1 MCQHTLGECC
11 APESFAVRA
20 AATTLNMAAR
30 IFGLSVLVI
39 LALSALGL
47 WVIEGEH
54 GSSAY
59 LVVGVSVV
67 IVTAVAAF
75 ALASRKRVRD
85 GVTEDVSSADDGPA
99 EGSGR
104 RGAWAQ
110 PDQKQ
115 QEGDW
120 HGLDVGNDPRGGAQ
134 SDAYRLGG
142 PTDLIVEG
150 ETARMG
156 PGGAP
161 QDHLEDTERKGTAEQ
176 Q

>member
-1 MCQHTLGECC
+1 M
-11 APESFAVRA
+11 
-20 AATTLNMAAR
+20 
-30 IFGLSVLVI
+30 LVI

-59 LVVGVSVV
+59 LVVGVSLV
-67 IVTAVAAF
+67 IVIAVASFAF
-75 ALASRKRVRD
+75 ASRKRVRD
-85 GVTEDVSSADDGPA
+85 GVTEDVSSADDGLA

-110 PDQKQ
+110 PDQKK
-115 QEGDW
+115 QEGAR
-120 HGLDVGNDPRGGAQ
+120 HALDVETDPRGGAK
-134 SDAYRLGG
+134 SNAYRLGG

-150 ETARMG
+150 DTARMG
-156 PGGAP
+156 PGDAP
-161 QDHLEDTERKGTAEQ
+161 QDHLEDTERKGMAEQ

>member
-1 MCQHTLGECC
+1 
-11 APESFAVRA
+11 
-20 AATTLNMAAR
+20 MAAR

-59 LVVGVSVV
+59 LVVGVSLV
-67 IVTAVAAF
+67 IFTAVASF

-85 GVTEDVSSADDGPA
+85 GVTEDVSSADDGLA

-110 PDQKQ
+110 PVQDQKQ
-115 QEGDW
+115 EGDR
-120 HGLDVGNDPRGGAQ
+120 HALDVENDPRGAAEP
-134 SDAYRLGG
+134 DAYGLGG

-150 ETARMG
+150 ETAMMG

-161 QDHLEDTERKGTAEQ
+161 QDHLEDTEPRSSSNGCSGIRDQ
-176 Q
+176 